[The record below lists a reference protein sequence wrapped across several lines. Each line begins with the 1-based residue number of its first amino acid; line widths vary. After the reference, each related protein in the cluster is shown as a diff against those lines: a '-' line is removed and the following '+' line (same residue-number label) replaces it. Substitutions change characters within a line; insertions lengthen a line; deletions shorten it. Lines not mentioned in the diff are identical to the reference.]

1 MVGPRVVASYAPGR
15 SDGVMMSRIAEFVR
29 QLSHGLM
36 HPRGTPAPVPP
47 PHADDG
53 QGGAANILCEAR
65 LQPRTPLSF

>member
-1 MVGPRVVASYAPGR
+1 
-15 SDGVMMSRIAEFVR
+15 MMSRIAEFVR

-65 LQPRTPLSF
+65 LQPRTPLRF